1 MEDIIGKSKSVLL
14 MKKVFVSNMY
24 FERKDEVNFE
34 KADTAIERSI
44 HRLDDGSYKV
54 FLTIRLGNKQEE
66 MGLGVTVCGIFE
78 LQDES
83 DESIRKAVI
92 SKNTLAILFPYLR
105 SQITLLTAQ
114 PDIKPIVLPA
124 ININSLLDNIDEKSE

>member
-1 MEDIIGKSKSVLL
+1 MEDIIGKSKSILL

-34 KADTAIERSI
+34 RADTAVERSI
-44 HRLDDGSYKV
+44 KRLDDGSYKV
-54 FLTIRLGNKQEE
+54 LLSIKLENEQEE
-66 MGLGVTVCGIFE
+66 MKLGVTVCGFFE

-92 SKNTLAILFPYLR
+92 SKNTLSILFPYLR
-105 SQITLLTAQ
+105 SQVTLLTAQ